1 MGLGLG
7 LGLANPN
14 PNPNLVKEVG
24 GAAERDGLTVGDV
37 GVPLAEHLDHVRV
50 RVRIRARVFILALHA
65 KSTSTMLRSRTV
77 ASSIGRW

>member
-1 MGLGLG
+1 MG

-50 RVRIRARVFILALHA
+50 RVRIRARARVFILALHA
-65 KSTSTMLRSRTV
+65 ESTSTMLRSRTV
-77 ASSIGRW
+77 ASSMGRW

>member
-1 MGLGLG
+1 MG

-50 RVRIRARVFILALHA
+50 RVRIRVGLEF
-65 KSTSTMLRSRTV
+65 
-77 ASSIGRW
+77 

>member
-1 MGLGLG
+1 MG

-50 RVRIRARVFILALHA
+50 RVRIRVRARVLIQALNA

-77 ASSIGRW
+77 ASSMGRW